1 MSDIEKVLV
10 EIKPNSSGTVKIQTV
25 NANGSMEQKNITCS
39 ALVSILLA
47 SHDRGGDGDLGELG
61 LNRIPQLPHGYYA
74 GAISTERERT
84 FSCAVV
90 IPEGRRTFL
99 YRGESFFI
107 PMPPMLFISKVVNG
121 NQVESYLYVLDSER
135 ITDTSQLYAYPFAN
149 VYKDGHICWGNNV
162 VAGLESL
169 KDIDGVVALLLDSP
183 SNDDLL
189 SLPEKFQTQREFL
202 MYLKEKKRFP
212 RPEELLTPC
221 GHVKDAL
228 RKVMIF

>member
-1 MSDIEKVLV
+1 MNDIEKVLV

-39 ALVSILLA
+39 ALASILLA
-47 SHDRGGDGDLGELG
+47 SHDAGGNGDLWKLG
-61 LNRIPQLPHGYYA
+61 LNRIPKLPHGYYA

-90 IPEGRRTFL
+90 IPEGQRTFL

-107 PMPPMLFISKVVNG
+107 PMPPMLFISKVVKG
-121 NQVESYLYVLDSER
+121 HQVESYLYVLDSECV
-135 ITDTSQLYAYPFAN
+135 TDASQLYEYPFAN
-149 VYKDGHICWGNNV
+149 VYADGRICWGNNV
-162 VAGLESL
+162 VSGLESL
-169 KDIDGVVALLLDSP
+169 KDIEGVVALLLDSP

-189 SLPEKFQTQREFL
+189 SLPGNFQTQREFL

-212 RPEELLTPC
+212 RPANLLNPC
-221 GHVKDAL
+221 GCVEDAL